1 MLHTCSEGRKFL
13 VFHLKGLEP
22 RREFSVPAS
31 SEGHNVCLLVFDLKK
46 KKDGKKEREREA
58 GGAGGK
64 KGESLPT
71 IIELRGWP
79 LGLMLESK
87 TPLCSVWR
95 DPGQRQGFQR
105 GRGRDGA
112 GQEANRGGMGQ
123 GGEGGVAEIES

>member
-1 MLHTCSEGRKFL
+1 M

-95 DPGQRQGFQR
+95 DPGQWQGFQR